1 MSDPSPADQPPHDAL
16 RSELET
22 WLNQQNQVLLEE
34 VIATW
39 QGAVARFRPDGAL
52 LDRLR
57 GAIPPRPGFE
67 APPAGPAGATDQPL
81 ASALDLVE
89 GATSQGDLLKRL
101 LDALVPLVER
111 SALFVLKQGLASL
124 YAHRGFEAGAP
135 LKPGAVVP
143 PPDLESV
150 IQGLGRSLRK
160 KGPGYA
166 ALLAPLSPFEAADMA
181 VFPLRHKRKTV
192 ALLLVDSGLRQGLDH
207 PEFVRALVL
216 AASAT
221 LASLAAG
228 KEDPSHTQPG
238 TSSDTAPGISSASAP
253 TQVVPESIGA
263 ASPQALDPRTRAAA
277 ERLARV
283 LVDDVELY
291 FPEKVTQ
298 ARVKGNLY
306 RLLRDELERSRA
318 TFVDRFGES
327 IEVQHRIFT
336 STVIHHLCEGDA
348 SKLGEAPWA

>member
-1 MSDPSPADQPPHDAL
+1 MSDPSPADQPPNDAL

-39 QGAVARFRPDGAL
+39 QGAVTRFRPDEAL

-57 GAIPPRPGFE
+57 GAMPSRSGFE
-67 APPAGPAGATDQPL
+67 APLTSPAGADPSL

-135 LKPGAVVP
+135 LKAGAVVP

-181 VFPLRHKRKTV
+181 VLPLRHKRKTV

-238 TSSDTAPGISSASAP
+238 TSPGTSPGISSASAP

-263 ASPQALDPRTRAAA
+263 APPQALDPRTRAAA

-291 FPEKVTQ
+291 FPEKVVQ
-298 ARVKGNLY
+298 ARAKGNLY